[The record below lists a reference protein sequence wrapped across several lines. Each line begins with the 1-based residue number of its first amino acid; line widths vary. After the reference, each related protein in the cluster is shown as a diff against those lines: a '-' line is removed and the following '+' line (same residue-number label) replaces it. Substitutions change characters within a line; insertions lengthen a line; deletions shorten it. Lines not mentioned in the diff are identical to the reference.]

1 MRKKLVKRYY
11 CDHCSKGSFKEP
23 SMRQHEYG
31 CIRNPDRVC
40 YLCES
45 SHDYKALCAE
55 AVARST
61 SNGDETPIDDA
72 RTINGAKEL
81 GELSSM
87 VDGCPACLLAL
98 LRQSK
103 VMAFEHFVYKDEM
116 VKWYREQRPCYGL
129 TS

>member
-45 SHDYKALCAE
+45 NRDYKTLVQAAKANSSEDEWERRNIDGPTQLE
-55 AVARST
+55 A
-61 SNGDETPIDDA
+61 
-72 RTINGAKEL
+72 
-81 GELSSM
+81 LSSM
-87 VDGCPACLLAL
+87 VDGCPACLLAV
-98 LRQSK
+98 LRQAD
-103 VMAFEHFVYKDEM
+103 VMAFEHFHYKDAVNE
-116 VKWYREQRPCYGL
+116 WLREKYAYHISRI
-129 TS
+129 